1 MINPHD
7 LNSLVQKPEDEV
19 PDWAWVYDYFLQ
31 QGIAYHEFNELPLP
45 YIFMM
50 LKTSNIRQEKKKKEM
65 DT

>member
-50 LKTSNIRQEKKKKEM
+50 LKTNNIRQEKKKKEM
-65 DT
+65 NK